1 MAPTSP
7 VKPTANAPSP
17 GAAAPAASPATTTAT
32 AVTPVVS
39 ASTGHPPR
47 GGSRSAAR
55 ALLSANRQRADRP
68 WIPASSAVIALPQSR
83 RRSGSAATA
92 AASTP
97 PGTSIA
103 DMWDPVSDHRWRST
117 SRTASTHSSGGTTSH
132 MTAVSSVGSGSAC
145 ARATT

>member
-32 AVTPVVS
+32 AATPVVS

-55 ALLSANRQRADRP
+55 ALLSANRQRAGRP
-68 WIPASSAVIALPQSR
+68 CTSASSACMARPHSR
-83 RRSGSAATA
+83 RSSGRVATA
-92 AASTP
+92 AASNR
-97 PGTSIA
+97 PGGSIA
-103 DMWDPVSDHRWRST
+103 NRRTPVRDHQ
-117 SRTASTHSSGGTTSH
+117 
-132 MTAVSSVGSGSAC
+132 
-145 ARATT
+145 